1 MPTETYY
8 RGLDAGVIL
17 HIRLKIVGL
26 KAAHEGKQRG
36 GGFAVLRPTILSKET
51 YYGVKEGLL
60 YCLNSR
66 VGFAGAFRFLYS
78 TAVMGGQR
86 KGKGLR

>member
-1 MPTETYY
+1 
-8 RGLDAGVIL
+8 
-17 HIRLKIVGL
+17 
-26 KAAHEGKQRG
+26 
-36 GGFAVLRPTILSKET
+36 VLRPTILSKET